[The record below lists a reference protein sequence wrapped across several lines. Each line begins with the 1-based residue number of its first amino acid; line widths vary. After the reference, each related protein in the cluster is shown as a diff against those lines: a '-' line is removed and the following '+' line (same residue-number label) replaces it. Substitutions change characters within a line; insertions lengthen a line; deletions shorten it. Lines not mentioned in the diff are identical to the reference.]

1 MHYSK
6 VFEVRW
12 ADLDPNFHMRNA
24 AYLEY
29 TAQVRISYLSEN
41 GFSIRRF
48 KELGF
53 GPVLF
58 SERVEYLREI
68 GPEQKINVNFRLGG
82 LSSDGRK
89 WRGYHQVFRDDGIE
103 AARLMVEGAW
113 LDTSTRKL
121 RVPPVELLE
130 ILNSLDK
137 TDDFITFK

>member
-1 MHYSK
+1 MQYAK

-12 ADLDPNFHMRNA
+12 ADLDANFHMRNA

-29 TAQVRISYLSEN
+29 TAQVRFSYLSEN
-41 GFSIRRF
+41 GFTIRRF

-68 GPEQKINVNFRLGG
+68 GPEQRINVNFRLGG
-82 LSSDGRK
+82 LSVDGRK
-89 WRGYHQVFRDDGIE
+89 WRGYHQVSRDDGIE
-103 AARLMVEGAW
+103 AARLTVEGAW
-113 LDTSTRKL
+113 LDMSTRKL
-121 RVPPVELLE
+121 RVPPGELLA

-137 TDDFITFK
+137 TDDFISMK